1 MIQNK
6 VYRLKQPF
14 TLMKDMSFKG
24 GEEFH
29 IVMDVVYMQGHML
42 PPEMQNMF
50 YEWLTKNP
58 KLFVDDTRQF

>member
-1 MIQNK
+1 MIQNR

-14 TLMKDMSFKG
+14 TLMKDMSFKS

-29 IVMDVVYMQGHML
+29 IVTDVVYMQGYMV
-42 PPEMQNMF
+42 PPEMQDMF
-50 YEWLTKNP
+50 YNWIVKNP